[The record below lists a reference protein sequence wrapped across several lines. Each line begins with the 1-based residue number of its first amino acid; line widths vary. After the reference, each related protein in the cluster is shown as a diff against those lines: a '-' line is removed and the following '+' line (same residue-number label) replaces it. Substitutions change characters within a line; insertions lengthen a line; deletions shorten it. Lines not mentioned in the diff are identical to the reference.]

1 MGKAQ
6 TAIGILAKLGAPRL
20 LDTYWGK
27 NRLTVLA
34 YHRIN
39 DAHSPQFDAYRPNV
53 SGTPTQFEAQM
64 QWIKHRFNV
73 INLDQC
79 VAALTGDKSLPPR
92 PLLITFDDGYL
103 DNYTN
108 AYPILKRLG
117 LPAVIFLMTRGMDD
131 PAPPWWDEVAIYLNK
146 TQKNAADLPLIG
158 QTDLST
164 PELRRAAADKLLRE
178 MKAVTEEEKL
188 AYIAELRATL
198 HVPEVT
204 GNPPLFMNWDQVREV
219 VKNGVACMPH
229 TVTHPIL
236 TRITS
241 EEAYR
246 QLRESK
252 EKIEAETNQTCT
264 AFAYPNG
271 TTADYSPETIQCL
284 RDLGYQAAFTLTP
297 GPMRL
302 AEAKQHPF
310 EVKRVFLIYKDS
322 FSMFQMKVMGLPAL
336 VERGSFVA
344 DAAAS

>member
-1 MGKAQ
+1 MAKAQ
-6 TAIGILAKLGAPRL
+6 AVISLLAKLGMPRL

-39 DAHSPQFDAYRPNV
+39 DPFSPQFDAYRPNV
-53 SGTPTQFEAQM
+53 SGTPTQFEMQM
-64 QWIKHRFNV
+64 TWIKRRFNV
-73 INLDQC
+73 ITLDQC
-79 VAALTGDKSLPPR
+79 IAALTSKANLPPR

-108 AYPILKRLG
+108 AYPTLKRLG

-131 PAPPWWDEVAIYLNK
+131 PSPPWWDEVAIYLNK

-158 QTDLST
+158 QTDLSSA
-164 PELRRAAADKLLRE
+164 ELRRNAADKLLRAL
-178 MKAVTEEEKL
+178 KAVTEEEKL

-198 HVPEVT
+198 HMNEVT
-204 GNPPLFMNWDQVREV
+204 ADPPLFMNWDQVREV
-219 VKNGVACMPH
+219 VNNGVACMPH

-236 TRITS
+236 TRVTD

-252 EKIEAETNQTCT
+252 EKIEAETKQSCT

-271 TTADYSPETIQCL
+271 TTADYSIETIKVL
-284 RDLGYQAAFTLTP
+284 RQLGYQAAFTLTP

-302 AEAKQHPF
+302 AEAKKYPF
-310 EVKRVFLIYKDS
+310 EVKRIFLIYKDS
-322 FSMFQMKVMGLPAL
+322 FSLFQMKVMGLPAL

-344 DAAAS
+344 NTAEN